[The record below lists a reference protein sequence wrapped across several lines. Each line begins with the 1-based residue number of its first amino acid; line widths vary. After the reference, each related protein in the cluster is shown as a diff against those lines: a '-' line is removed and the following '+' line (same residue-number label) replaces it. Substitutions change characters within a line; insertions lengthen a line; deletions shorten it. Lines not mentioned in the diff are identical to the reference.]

1 MTTKLKIIDG
11 KYVVFSINLAGD
23 TIVHI
28 EAWSSKWGSGTQFF
42 SIEPKTEEAK
52 NWFEQN
58 GYPNVRKD
66 FMIHFDNHEDVE
78 FIKIL
83 KKVAKELKG

>member
-11 KYVVFSINLAGD
+11 KYVVSSVNLVGD

-28 EAWSSKWGSGTQFF
+28 EAWGSKWGSGRQFF

-52 NWFEQN
+52 NWFENN

-66 FMIHFDNHEDVE
+66 FLIHFDIKDDVE

-83 KKVAKELKG
+83 KKAAKELKG